1 SMATLFSL
9 LALYSYV
16 KARLAE
22 KGFTRAWLFGAA
34 ALFAGMALL
43 SKENSG
49 MLPVIIAGY
58 EFYFLPR
65 SQKGKTNNRKAFIFY
80 TVALLVFIG
89 ICLLFLGS
97 NPIHSILAKF
107 SSREFTLGQRLLTE
121 TRVVFHYLSLLILP
135 LPSRLNLA
143 YDYPLSTGLLAPP
156 QTLLAILGLGT
167 LVVLIFWLYRR
178 DRLTSF
184 ALFWFL
190 TNLVIESSFIALE
203 IIFEHRMYM
212 PSMFLILA
220 ATAWLFRLTANKQA
234 MARTVLIAATVI
246 LALFTWQ
253 RNSVWKS
260 EISLWTDVLNKAPKS
275 MRAHGNLGNAYS
287 KAYMYPEA
295 ERHLLQAVSIGHND
309 KSGNFSSEYM
319 QKYLAKVHDNLSL
332 VYREMQQ
339 YKKAIFEANLAL
351 ELDPSRPDPLITLGI
366 VYSKMGQH
374 PKAYDYFL
382 TAAMKGAESVD
393 LYNNWAVS
401 SYNLGKIDQSINLL
415 KKSITLDPDHPESH
429 YNLGIAYSSK
439 GMLEEAQREMQ
450 MAMKLR
456 NKIKN

>member
-1 SMATLFSL
+1 M
-9 LALYSYV
+9 YSI
-16 KARLAE
+16 K
-22 KGFTRAWLFGAA
+22 
-34 ALFAGMALL
+34 
-43 SKENSG
+43 
-49 MLPVIIAGY
+49 
-58 EFYFLPR
+58 
-65 SQKGKTNNRKAFIFY
+65 
-80 TVALLVFIG
+80 
-89 ICLLFLGS
+89 
-97 NPIHSILAKF
+97 
-107 SSREFTLGQRLLTE
+107 LLT
-121 TRVVFHYLSLLILP
+121 
-135 LPSRLNLA
+135 
-143 YDYPLSTGLLAPP
+143 
-156 QTLLAILGLGT
+156 
-167 LVVLIFWLYRR
+167 
-178 DRLTSF
+178 
-184 ALFWFL
+184 
-190 TNLVIESSFIALE
+190 
-203 IIFEHRMYM
+203 
-212 PSMFLILA
+212 
-220 ATAWLFRLTANKQA
+220 
-234 MARTVLIAATVI
+234 
-246 LALFTWQ
+246 
-253 RNSVWKS
+253 
-260 EISLWTDVLNKAPKS
+260 
-275 MRAHGNLGNAYS
+275 
-287 KAYMYPEA
+287 

-339 YKKAIFEANLAL
+339 YKKAIVEANLAL

-401 SYNLGKIDQSINLL
+401 SYNLGKIDQSITLL

>member
-1 SMATLFSL
+1 MTSMATLFSL
-9 LALYSYV
+9 LSLYSYV

-220 ATAWLFRLTANKQA
+220 ATTWLFRLTANKQA
-234 MARTVLIAATVI
+234 IARTVLPVH
-246 LALFTWQ
+246 LAKKQCLEI
-253 RNSVWKS
+253 RN
-260 EISLWTDVLNKAPKS
+260 ISLD
-275 MRAHGNLGNAYS
+275 
-287 KAYMYPEA
+287 
-295 ERHLLQAVSIGHND
+295 
-309 KSGNFSSEYM
+309 
-319 QKYLAKVHDNLSL
+319 
-332 VYREMQQ
+332 
-339 YKKAIFEANLAL
+339 
-351 ELDPSRPDPLITLGI
+351 
-366 VYSKMGQH
+366 
-374 PKAYDYFL
+374 
-382 TAAMKGAESVD
+382 
-393 LYNNWAVS
+393 
-401 SYNLGKIDQSINLL
+401 
-415 KKSITLDPDHPESH
+415 
-429 YNLGIAYSSK
+429 
-439 GMLEEAQREMQ
+439 
-450 MAMKLR
+450 
-456 NKIKN
+456 